1 MRARP
6 VDKLAEAAYEAH
18 KRALHA
24 GVQTHARRWDEL
36 DETTRRIWCNTI
48 DVVMTAWLNMPRP
61 QSAYYD
67 PREAVRLCD
76 HCEQTYRGPAVYCCH
91 ACALDDAGEKP

>member
-1 MRARP
+1 MRQRP
-6 VDKLAEAAYEAH
+6 VDRLAQAAYEAH
-18 KRALHA
+18 KGALAA
-24 GVQTHARRWDEL
+24 GHKLTPWAEL
-36 DETTRRIWCNTI
+36 DETIRRVWCSTI
-48 DVVMTAWLNMPRP
+48 DATMTAWLNMPRP